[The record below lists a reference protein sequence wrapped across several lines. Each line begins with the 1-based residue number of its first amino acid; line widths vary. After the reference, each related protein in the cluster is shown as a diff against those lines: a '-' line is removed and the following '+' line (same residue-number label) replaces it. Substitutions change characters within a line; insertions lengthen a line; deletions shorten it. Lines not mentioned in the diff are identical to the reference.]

1 MNSAHLYSFQT
12 IQAQNICFAVYANSF
27 IKLICSFVSS
37 NLVPKHDAKIEAH
50 QIPLRFRS
58 SLTIAFLQFLIF
70 YDLTYKCLNKTVHKW
85 HIIILCRGI
94 HIKSKA
100 SNLMCKQNFW
110 LILII
115 HYITYENYI
124 SVIIFHTQVD
134 ILVDLNLNSY
144 KKIKN

>member
-1 MNSAHLYSFQT
+1 MTLTKLIGLFDWTTTTKEGKEVLCLQKFCFPSKLKIYVLQCMQT
-12 IQAQNICFAVYANSF
+12 LFT
-27 IKLICSFVSS
+27 KLICSFVSS

-94 HIKSKA
+94 RIRSTDKQVKLHIKNESLMIKLLRI
-100 SNLMCKQNFW
+100 SNR
-110 LILII
+110 
-115 HYITYENYI
+115 T
-124 SVIIFHTQVD
+124 
-134 ILVDLNLNSY
+134 
-144 KKIKN
+144 